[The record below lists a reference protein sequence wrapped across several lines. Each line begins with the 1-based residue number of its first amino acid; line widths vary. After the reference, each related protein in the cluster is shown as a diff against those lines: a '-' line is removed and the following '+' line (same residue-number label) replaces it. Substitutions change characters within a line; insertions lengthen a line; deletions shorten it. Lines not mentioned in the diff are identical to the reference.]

1 MKNQKW
7 LVTLGISLILAGC
20 GKSSSEPTAAA
31 TKTKI
36 PSNFSHKVVNNRGLV
51 VESKLDGNTI
61 SIYSDSIIK
70 ANPKDIHKG
79 VVVKVNGKSSETM
92 PIEIS
97 YLNKNIVAV
106 VTDSN
111 GKELA
116 VSDKVKVTDKPVI
129 IIELNI

>member
-7 LVTLGISLILAGC
+7 LVVLGASLVLVGC
-20 GKSSSEPTAAA
+20 GENGGTGA
-31 TKTKI
+31 TVTETKI
-36 PSNFSHKVVNNRGLV
+36 PSTFSNKVVNNRGLV

-61 SIYSDSIIK
+61 SIYSDSSIT

-106 VTDSN
+106 VSDST

-116 VSDKVKVTDKPVI
+116 VSDEVQVMDEPVI
-129 IIELNI
+129 VIEVNI